1 MRFVMVRE
9 WWDKGWI
16 TWGLL
21 AILSVS
27 ILMLILSLARKPFS
41 VPWVEREPERITLRL
56 DQMIAAEVDQA
67 WTDARLEAALAEDP
81 RDWFKIDL
89 ILEVAAAEQVSP
101 DPALKAQMESARK
114 SDEAMLRRVD
124 RCAQCASDTAKCLD
138 LHTLAI
144 CNTLSEMGRIGDVKT
159 LVRNAKAQ
167 MAGEQVDYHEVGIA
181 FLGLGYGVLRIA
193 GPMVGIP
200 PPAVKMVKRGVKLLR
215 RRVKVARSVQRRA
228 VFLTESFEKEIY
240 RYVRALDLQWSKI
253 PAWVAR
259 GGGDVAQVLNP
270 VTLSRLRGTVADLG
284 RIYHAAP
291 SLDGT
296 WRLLRHVDNS
306 ADATRLARLAETVG
320 ASRTHQ
326 AFHVL
331 GKPRVFRAMVRL
343 SDAVI
348 TTIIWIIATVV
359 LAAGLVASVL
369 LNQNLR
375 LSLQRFVWHTV
386 LKQSNKPE

>member
-1 MRFVMVRE
+1 MVRE

-21 AILSVS
+21 ALLSISV
-27 ILMLILSLARKPFS
+27 LMMILSLARKPFS
-41 VPWVEREPERITLRL
+41 TPWVEREPEALTLRL
-56 DQMIAAEVDQA
+56 NQVIAAEVDQD
-67 WTDARLEAALAEDP
+67 WIDDRLEAALAEDP

-114 SDEAMLRRVD
+114 ADETMLRRVD

-138 LHTLAI
+138 VHTLL
-144 CNTLSEMGRIGDVKT
+144 CNVLSEMGPIRDVKT

-181 FLGLGYGVLRIA
+181 VLGLGTGVLGIV
-193 GPMVGIP
+193 GSMVGIP
-200 PPAVKMVKRGVKLLR
+200 PPAVKMGVTLLRKRVKRVKMARGVR
-215 RRVKVARSVQRRA
+215 RRL
-228 VFLTESFEKEIY
+228 VFLTESFEKDFY
-240 RYVRALDLQWSKI
+240 RQVRALDLQWSKI

-270 VTLSRLRGTVADLG
+270 VTFSGLRETAADLG
-284 RIYHAAP
+284 RIYHATGS

-296 WRLLRHVDNS
+296 WRLLRHVDSS
-306 ADATRLARLAETVG
+306 ADATRVARLAETVG
-320 ASRTHQ
+320 APRTHQ

-348 TTIIWIIATVV
+348 ATIIWIIATVV
-359 LAAGLVASVL
+359 LTAGLVASVL
-369 LNQNLR
+369 LNQKLR
-375 LSLQRFVWHTV
+375 LSLRRFV
-386 LKQSNKPE
+386 

>member
-1 MRFVMVRE
+1 MVRE
-9 WWDKGWI
+9 WWDKGWV

-21 AILSVS
+21 ALLSIS

-41 VPWVEREPERITLRL
+41 TPWVEREPEAITLRL
-56 DQMIAAEVDQA
+56 DRMIAAEVDQD
-67 WTDARLEAALAEDP
+67 WTDARLESALAENP
-81 RDWFKIDL
+81 HDWFKIDL
-89 ILEVAAAEQVSP
+89 ILEVAMAEQVSP

-114 SDEAMLRRVD
+114 ADEAMLRRVD

-138 LHTLAI
+138 LRTLAI
-144 CNTLSEMGRIGDVKT
+144 CNVLSEVGRIGDVKT

-181 FLGLGYGVLRIA
+181 FLGLGYGVLGIA
-193 GPMVGIP
+193 GSMVGIP
-200 PPAVKMVKRGVKLLR
+200 PPAVKMVKGGVKLLR
-215 RRVKVARSVQRRA
+215 RRVKVARGVQRRP
-228 VFLTESFEKEIY
+228 VFLTESFEKEFY
-240 RYVRALDLQWSKI
+240 RQVRALDLQWSKI
-253 PAWVAR
+253 PAWIAR

-270 VTLSRLRGTVADLG
+270 VTLSRLRETVADLG
-284 RIYHAAP
+284 RIYHATGN

-296 WRLLRHVDNS
+296 WRLLRHVDS
-306 ADATRLARLAETVG
+306 PADATRVARLAETAG
-320 ASRTHQ
+320 AARTHQ

-331 GKPRVFRAMVRL
+331 GKPGVFRAMVRL

-348 TTIIWIIATVV
+348 ATIIWIIATLV

-375 LSLQRFVWHTV
+375 RALRRFVRHAV

>member
-16 TWGLL
+16 MWGLL
-21 AILSVS
+21 ALLSIS
-27 ILMLILSLARKPFS
+27 ILMLILSLVRKPFS
-41 VPWVEREPERITLRL
+41 TPWVERETETITLRL
-56 DQMIAAEVDQA
+56 DQMIAEEVDQA

-114 SDEAMLRRVD
+114 ADEAMLRHVD

-138 LHTLAI
+138 LYLAI
-144 CNTLSEMGRIGDVKT
+144 CHALSEVGPIRDVKT

-181 FLGLGYGVLRIA
+181 FLGLGYGVLGIA
-193 GPMVGIP
+193 GSMVGIP

-215 RRVKVARSVQRRA
+215 RRAKVARGVQRRS
-228 VFLTESFEKEIY
+228 VFLTENFEKEIY

-270 VTLSRLRGTVADLG
+270 VTLSRLRETVADLG
-284 RIYHAAP
+284 RIYHATP

-296 WRLLRHVDNS
+296 WRLLRHVDSS
-306 ADATRLARLAETVG
+306 ADAARVARLAETVG
-320 ASRTHQ
+320 APRTHQ

-348 TTIIWIIATVV
+348 ATIIWIIATVV

-375 LSLQRFVWHTV
+375 LSLRRFV
-386 LKQSNKPE
+386 

>member
-1 MRFVMVRE
+1 MHFVMVRE

-21 AILSVS
+21 VLLSIS
-27 ILMLILSLARKPFS
+27 IVMLTLSLARKPFS
-41 VPWVEREPERITLRL
+41 VPWVEREPEGITLRL
-56 DQMIAAEVDQA
+56 DQMIAEEVDQA

-114 SDEAMLRRVD
+114 ADEAMLRHVD

-138 LHTLAI
+138 LYLAI
-144 CNTLSEMGRIGDVKT
+144 CHALSEVGPIRDVKT

-181 FLGLGYGVLRIA
+181 FLGLGYRVLGIA
-193 GPMVGIP
+193 GSMVGIP
-200 PPAVKMVKRGVKLLR
+200 PPAVKMGVKLLR
-215 RRVKVARSVQRRA
+215 RRVKVARGVQRRT
-228 VFLTESFEKEIY
+228 VFLTENFEKEFY

-270 VTLSRLRGTVADLG
+270 VTLSRLRETVADLG
-284 RIYHAAP
+284 RIYHATP

-296 WRLLRHVDNS
+296 WRLLRHVDSS
-306 ADATRLARLAETVG
+306 ADAARLARLAETVG

-343 SDAVI
+343 SDAI
-348 TTIIWIIATVV
+348 IATIIWITATVV

-375 LSLQRFVWHTV
+375 RALRCFVGSVRPGNRV
-386 LKQSNKPE
+386 L

>member
-21 AILSVS
+21 ALLSIS
-27 ILMLILSLARKPFS
+27 IVMLILSLARKPFS
-41 VPWVEREPERITLRL
+41 VPWVEREPEGITLRL
-56 DQMIAAEVDQA
+56 DQMIAAEVDQD
-67 WTDARLEAALAEDP
+67 WIDARLKAALAEDP

-101 DPALKAQMESARK
+101 DLALKAQMESARK
-114 SDEAMLRRVD
+114 ADEAMLRHVD

-138 LHTLAI
+138 LRTLAI
-144 CNTLSEMGRIGDVKT
+144 CNVLSEVSTIKDVKT
-159 LVRNAKAQ
+159 LVQNAKAQ
-167 MAGEQVDYHEVGIA
+167 MAGEQVDYHEVGVA
-181 FLGLGYGVLRIA
+181 FLGIGYGVLRVA
-193 GPMVGIP
+193 GSMVGIP
-200 PPAVKMVKRGVKLLR
+200 PPTVKMVKWGVRLLR
-215 RRVKVARSVQRRA
+215 RRVKVARGVQRRT
-228 VFLTESFEKEIY
+228 VFLTESFEKEFY
-240 RYVRALDLQWSKI
+240 RQVRALDLQWSKI

-270 VTLSRLRGTVADLG
+270 VTLSRLRETVADLG
-284 RIYHAAP
+284 RIYHAIP

-296 WRLLRHVDNS
+296 WRLLRHVDSS
-306 ADATRLARLAETVG
+306 ADAARVARLAETVG
-320 ASRTHQ
+320 APRTHQ

-348 TTIIWIIATVV
+348 ATIIWIIATVV
-359 LAAGLVASVL
+359 LAAGLVTSVL

-375 LSLQRFVWHTV
+375 RALRRFVGSVRPGNRV
-386 LKQSNKPE
+386 L